1 MIKNGPEYELAL
13 PAEEVGPADKREKRD
28 QQPPIEAL
36 AEMAAEYKAE
46 PSEQRDPYEDESQQ
60 YYEDAQRMQELA
72 IARAKNLISA
82 GQLVKRERA
91 AQHSFLIGTDLLPK
105 QGRMLITG
113 KSGTGKS
120 TLTLHLAAC
129 LASKEAPFGI
139 RITHNG
145 PQRGQPRFPVSDAS
159 TILYIDYEL
168 PDEIRAEKRIRPL
181 VPRLPKVFLENL
193 FFAPYPSLYR
203 LHNLAGEHPGSG
215 SFDALQTLI
224 ENVRPDVLILDP
236 LSSAHALDENSI
248 SIKQAL
254 NNADRLIEL
263 YGCAVIIVHH
273 ASTKIRRDQKG
284 RPLEKDP
291 IEEPRGHSS
300 LVDWCD
306 VHLHL
311 AQCENVAR
319 EDNDGDDPEGQ
330 NEGIKI
336 IEMSFG
342 KARYCRKPDKRRLRV
357 NFRTMEIMA
366 VPKGNA

>member
-1 MIKNGPEYELAL
+1 MTRRRNQIRPSNPKEKKMTKNGSERDQHPLAEAL
-13 PAEEVGPADKREKRD
+13 IAMAEECET
-28 QQPPIEAL
+28 
-36 AEMAAEYKAE
+36 E
-46 PSEQRDPYEDESQQ
+46 PSEQRDPYEYDSEQYDE
-60 YYEDAQRMQELA
+60 YAQRMKE
-72 IARAKNLISA
+72 IVTARAKNLISA
-82 GQLVKRERA
+82 ARLVQTKHAAER
-91 AQHSFLIGTDLLPK
+91 SFLIGPDLLPK

-129 LASKEAPFGI
+129 LASKDAPFGL

-145 PQRGQPRFPVSDAS
+145 PQRGESRFPVSEAS
-159 TILYIDYEL
+159 TVLYIDYEL
-168 PDEIRAEKRIRPL
+168 PGEIRAEKRIKPL
-181 VPRLPKVFLENL
+181 IPQLPKVFLENL

-203 LHNLAGEHPGSG
+203 LHNLTGEHPGSG
-215 SFDALQTLI
+215 SFDALQTLM
-224 ENVRPDVLILDP
+224 EKVRPDVLILDP

-273 ASTKIRRDQKG
+273 ASTKVRRDQKG
-284 RPLEKDP
+284 KQLEKDP

-306 VHLHL
+306 VHLHF
-311 AQCENVAR
+311 AQCGIVAR
-319 EDNDGDDPEGQ
+319 EDDDGEEQDEGP
-330 NEGIKI
+330 KM

-342 KARYCRKPDKRRLRV
+342 KARYCRKPDKRRLSV
-357 NFRTMEIMA
+357 NFKTMEVRAI
-366 VPKGNA
+366 PKGNA